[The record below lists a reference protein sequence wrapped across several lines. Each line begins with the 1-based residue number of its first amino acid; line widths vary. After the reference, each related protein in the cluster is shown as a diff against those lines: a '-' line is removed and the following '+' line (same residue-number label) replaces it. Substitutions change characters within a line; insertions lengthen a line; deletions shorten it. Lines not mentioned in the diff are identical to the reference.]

1 MFKRIAKIA
10 GMALATPIAL
20 FLCVA
25 VLLYLPPVQRWAV
38 GLTTQKLSEAT
49 GMTIRIGQVR
59 LAFPLSLSLGQMLA
73 AQGEGTSP
81 RDTLVCA
88 RALRIDVRLWPLL
101 QGRAEVTGLGLYDAK
116 LNTRDMISDTRIEG
130 RVGELSGQAACIEW
144 GHQLVQLDHACLRN
158 ADLKVYLSDTA
169 KKDTTPSTS
178 AWKIGIGKVDI
189 LNTSL
194 YLRMPGDSMR
204 IGADIGQ
211 MALRHGWFDTGAGF
225 YSVHSLKIWQ
235 ADATYDIPQAARMKS
250 GIDYNHLAFKNLRIQ
265 ADTFSY
271 DSAGRMRVFIPQ
283 LKLKEK
289 SGLQLTHTRLQVL
302 MDSTSLCIPTF
313 ILTTPW
319 SAIKGNATMEFK
331 ALSPGR
337 GGKLE
342 AILQASLGHRDI
354 QQLVMPMLPQ
364 DIRNLMPATSL
375 QANIRLQGNVDRMQL
390 LSCRLQLPGMLT
402 LNASGYMIKP
412 LSPNRMQA
420 RVKLDLKLQRTDWT
434 NRMLQQLGA
443 GSVRFPAGLNLQ
455 AQVSANRQLYGAD
468 AALTVPGKGSIKLKG
483 NLNAATQQYQIRLLS
498 SRFPLRAFLPDL
510 PLSPL
515 TAQLTANGT
524 GFDIMSPH
532 SRLNASAHIG
542 SLTYDTLTIDSIKVQ
557 VQMAKGKG
565 STIYHVNS
573 KWLNSRGLLTTQ
585 QVGKM
590 WHLTLQS
597 DWPEIRL
604 KDLGITEDTLDVG
617 AYIRLDGYTNQ
628 QFTDYGITGNI
639 NNIHIS
645 TKEMG
650 TSMKDVQFA
659 LSTSPDTSRVWI
671 SSGDFNM
678 NLQAQGNFEK
688 ISSHLQ
694 HFAETLQLQLKERR
708 LDYSQLKVILPTAN
722 FYLNAGRDNPLSN
735 MARIK
740 GYDFNDL
747 SINLKSD
754 TAQGIVGHAEIHTVK
769 AAGWQ
774 LDTISLR
781 MFQDDRGFKMLGNV
795 INSAKENPD
804 KFRLGMDAY
813 VYPRDVG
820 AHFNFIDKDGDKGVD
835 LGVRAQVIPDKG
847 LRLSLAPGKSII
859 AYRTFNINDNNYLF
873 LGNDKKVYADINLE
887 ADDGTGL
894 KLYGEP
900 NDSINDLTLSLVHI
914 NLDELS
920 KSIPYMPQ
928 ISGMLEADVHVKSV
942 GKELT
947 AMGSVQTTQLAYEG
961 VPLGDIGTDIVYLPE
976 GDKHQASM
984 LVTRNGK
991 NALLA
996 EGIYSEDNGGIFD
1009 GTAQLTNFPLDL
1021 INGFMAG
1028 TDVMLRGMGN
1038 GMINVQG
1045 SLSQPKLNG
1054 SLMLND
1060 AHVYSDVYGFD
1071 FRLDNDS
1078 LRFRNNQLDFEQFRM
1093 YSTGK
1098 NPLILDGNINL
1109 GDFSNIAMNLN
1120 MTGKQFEV
1128 INTKKKKSSMLYGQ
1142 VIADF
1147 EGSMRG
1153 NMNNLRLN
1161 GKLNV
1166 LGGTDMTY
1174 ILKDSPLSVDDRLK
1188 GLVEFVDFND
1198 STATTTDSQTPPTS
1212 VDISLSVNI
1221 NETAHFH
1228 CDLSDDKQSYVDMEG
1243 GGNLNLRMRPQG
1255 DLRLTGQMTVQ
1266 NGEMKYA
1273 LPIIPL
1279 KTFTISPGSS
1289 VTFTG
1294 DVANPTLNITAKER
1308 VKAIVT
1314 ENDVPRSVAF
1324 DVGVSITKPLEQM
1337 GLTFIVEA
1345 PEDLSV
1351 QNQLAAM
1358 TQEQRSK
1365 TAVTLL
1371 ATGMYMTDE
1380 GLNTSGFKANN
1391 ALNAFLQNE
1400 IQNITDGALSTF
1412 DINVGVES
1420 GTSATGTATTDYSF
1434 QFAKRF
1440 WGNRVSIIIGGKV
1453 SAGADAH
1460 NSAESF
1466 IDNVSLEYRL
1476 DKGSTRYV
1484 KVYYDRSANDP
1495 LEGQLTKTGAGLV
1508 LRRKTN
1514 RLGELFL
1521 FRTPKPQP
1529 TVSTK
1534 E

>member
-1 MFKRIAKIA
+1 MFKRIAKIT
-10 GMALATPIAL
+10 GWVVATPIAL
-20 FLCVA
+20 FLCLA
-25 VLLYLPPVQRWAV
+25 VLLYMPPVQRWAV
-38 GLTTQKLSEAT
+38 GLTTQKLSAAT

-59 LAFPLSLSLGQMLA
+59 LAFPLSLALGDMLA
-73 AQGEGTSP
+73 AQGTAQG
-81 RDTLVCA
+81 DTLVRA
-88 RALRIDVRLWPLL
+88 RALRIDVRLLPLL
-101 QGRAEVTGLGLYDAK
+101 HGRAEVVGLGLYDAQ
-116 LNTRDMISDTRIEG
+116 LNTRDLISDTRIEG
-130 RVGELSGQAACIEW
+130 RVGELSGRTANVEW
-144 GHQLVQLDHACLRN
+144 GKEIAQLDYARLRD
-158 ADLKVYLSDTA
+158 ADLRVYLSDTA

-178 AWKIGIGKVDI
+178 AWKIGVGKVDI
-189 LNTSL
+189 IKTRLHLT
-194 YLRMPGDSMR
+194 MPGDSMR
-204 IGADIGQ
+204 IGADVGQ
-211 MALRHGWFDTGAGF
+211 MALQHGWFDTGASF
-225 YSVHSLKIWQ
+225 YSARCLKIWQ
-235 ADATYDIPQAARMKS
+235 AAATYDIPQAAYLKS
-250 GIDYNHLAFKNLRIQ
+250 GLDYNHLSFSKLRLQ
-265 ADTFSY
+265 VDTFSY
-271 DSAGRMRVFIPQ
+271 DSVGRLRAFIPQ
-283 LKLKEK
+283 LQLKEK
-289 SGLQLTHTRLQVL
+289 SGLQLTSTRLQVL
-302 MDSTSLCIPTF
+302 MDSSSLHLPQF
-313 ILTTPW
+313 RLTTPW
-319 SAIKGNATMEFK
+319 STLQGRADMDFK
-331 ALSPGR
+331 ALTPGH
-337 GGKLE
+337 GGKLR
-342 AILQASLGHRDI
+342 ATLQAKLGRRDL
-354 QQLVMPMLPQ
+354 QQLVLPMLPA
-364 DIRNLMPATSL
+364 DVRRMVPLTDLRADL
-375 QANIRLQGNVDRMQL
+375 RLQGNLDRLQL
-390 LSCRLQLPGMLT
+390 LSCRLQLPDMLT
-402 LNASGYMIKP
+402 LNTSGNIAQL
-412 LSPNRMQA
+412 LSPDRLQA
-420 RVKLDLKLQRTDWT
+420 KAKLDLQLQRTDWA
-434 NRMLQQLGA
+434 NRLLRQMGA
-443 GSVRFPAGLNLQ
+443 GSVRIPAGLGLH
-455 AQVSANRQLYGAD
+455 AQVAANRKLYSAD
-468 AALTVPGKGSIKLKG
+468 AALKVPGKGSMNLKG
-483 NLNAATQQYQIRLLS
+483 YFNAATQQYQIRLLS
-498 SRFPLRAFLPDL
+498 RHFPVRAFLPDV
-510 PLSPL
+510 PLSPM
-515 TAQLTANGT
+515 TAQLTASGK
-524 GFDIMSPH
+524 GWDIMSP
-532 SRLNASAHIG
+532 SCQLKASARVG

-557 VQMAKGKG
+557 AHLAGGKG
-565 STIYHVNS
+565 STIYYVNS

-585 QVGKM
+585 HEGKM
-590 WHLTLQS
+590 MRLTLQS

-604 KDLGITEDTLDVG
+604 KELGLTKDTLDVG
-617 AYIRLDGYTNQ
+617 AYIRLDGYTNRQ
-628 QFTDYGITGNI
+628 LTNYGVTGNI

-645 TKEMG
+645 TQKMG
-650 TSMKDVQFA
+650 TAMKDIRFELA
-659 LSTSPDTSRVWI
+659 TSPDTSRARI

-678 NLQAQGNFEK
+678 NLQARGNFEK
-688 ISSHLQ
+688 ISSQLQ
-694 HFAETLQLQLKERR
+694 HFIQTLQLQLKERR
-708 LDYSQLKVILPTAN
+708 LDYTQLKAILPTAD

-735 MARIK
+735 MARLK
-740 GYDFNDL
+740 GYDFNRLSVDL
-747 SINLKSD
+747 QTD
-754 TAQGIVGHAEIHTVK
+754 TAQGLVGHAEIHTIK

-774 LDTISLR
+774 LDTVSLR

-795 INSAKENPD
+795 VNSAKENPD

-813 VYPRDVG
+813 IYPRDVG
-820 AHFNFIDKDGDKGVD
+820 AHFDFIDKDGEKGVD
-835 LGVRAQVIPDKG
+835 MGIRAQVVPDQGVKF
-847 LRLSLAPGKSII
+847 SLQPGKSIL
-859 AYRTFNINDNNYLF
+859 AYRTFNINENNYLF
-873 LGNDKKVYADINLE
+873 LGDDKKIYADINLE

-928 ISGMLEADVHVKSV
+928 ISGMLESDIHVRSA

-947 AMGSVQTTQLAYEG
+947 AMGSVQTQQLAYEG
-961 VPLGDIGTDIVYLPE
+961 VPLGNIGADIVYLPE
-976 GDKHQASM
+976 NGKHQASL
-984 LVTRNGK
+984 LVTRNGE

-996 EGIYSEDNGGIFD
+996 EGIYSEENGGNFD
-1009 GTAQLTNFPLDL
+1009 GTAQLTDFPLEL

-1038 GMINVQG
+1038 GQISVNG

-1054 SLMLND
+1054 SLMLNE

-1078 LRFRNNQLDFEQFRM
+1078 LRLRQNRLDFDQFRM

-1098 NPLILDGNINL
+1098 NPLILDGNIDL
-1109 GDFSNIAMNLN
+1109 SDFSNLSMNLN

-1128 INTKKKKSSMLYGQ
+1128 INTKKKKSSLLYGQ

-1147 EGSMRG
+1147 DGSMRG

-1161 GKLNV
+1161 GKLDV

-1174 ILKDSPLSVDDRLK
+1174 ILKDSPLSVDDQLK
-1188 GLVEFVDFND
+1188 GLVEFVDFSD
-1198 STATTTDSQTPPTS
+1198 STATQSEPQAPPTS
-1212 VDISLSVNI
+1212 VDISLAVNI

-1228 CDLSDDKQSYVDMEG
+1228 CDLSDDKQSYVDLEG

-1255 DLRLTGQMTVQ
+1255 DLRMTGQMTVQ
-1266 NGEMKYA
+1266 SGEMKYA

-1294 DVANPTLNITAKER
+1294 DVTNPTLNITAKER

-1324 DVGVSITKPLEQM
+1324 DVGVAITKPLEQM

-1420 GTSATGTATTDYSF
+1420 GTSSTGTATTDYSF

-1453 SAGADAH
+1453 STGADAH

-1521 FRTPKPQP
+1521 FRTPKEAP
-1529 TVSTK
+1529 K

>member
-10 GMALATPIAL
+10 GMAVATPIAL
-20 FLCVA
+20 FLCLA
-25 VLLYLPPVQRWAV
+25 VLLYIPPVQRWAV

-59 LAFPLSLSLGQMLA
+59 LAFPLSLSMGQMLA
-73 AQGEGTSP
+73 ARGTAP
-81 RDTLVCA
+81 GDTLVSA
-88 RALRIDVRLWPLL
+88 RALRIDVKLWPLL
-101 QGRAEVTGLGLYDAK
+101 QGRAEVTGLGLYDAR
-116 LNTRDMISDTRIEG
+116 LSTHDMISDTRIEG
-130 RVGELSGQAACIEW
+130 NVGELSGQAACVDW
-144 GHQLVQLDHACLRN
+144 GNELVQLNHACLRDAN
-158 ADLKVYLSDTA
+158 LKVYLSDTA

-178 AWKIGIGKVDI
+178 AWKIGVGKVDI
-189 LNTSL
+189 LNTSIQL
-194 YLRMPGDSMR
+194 SMPGDSMR

-211 MALRHGWFDTGAGF
+211 MALRHGWFDTGVGY
-225 YSVHSLKIWQ
+225 YSAQSLKIWQ
-235 ADATYDIPQAARMKS
+235 GAATYDIPQAARTKS
-250 GIDYNHLAFKNLRIQ
+250 GLDFNHLSFSKLRLQ
-265 ADTFSY
+265 VDTFSY
-271 DSAGRMRVFIPQ
+271 DSVGRLRAFIPQ

-289 SGLQLTHTRLQVL
+289 SGLQLTRSRIQVL
-302 MDSTSLCIPTF
+302 MDSVGLRLPEF
-313 ILTTPW
+313 NLATPW
-319 SAIKGNATMEFK
+319 SSIKGNVTMDFK
-331 ALSPGR
+331 ALSPGK
-337 GGKLE
+337 GGKLKTHLQ
-342 AILQASLGHRDI
+342 ILLGRQDI
-354 QQLVMPMLPQ
+354 KQLVIPMLPGDIQ
-364 DIRNLMPATSL
+364 KLIPPASLRADIRM
-375 QANIRLQGNVDRMQL
+375 QGNIDHMQL
-390 LSCRLQLPGMLT
+390 LSCRIQMPEMLT
-402 LNASGYMIKP
+402 LNASGNMAEI
-412 LSPNRMQA
+412 LSPNRMRA
-420 RVKLDLKLQRTDWT
+420 KAKLDLKLQRTDWA
-434 NRMLQQLGA
+434 NRMLKQLGA
-443 GSVRFPAGLNLQ
+443 GSVRIPAGLNLS
-455 AQVSANRQLYGAD
+455 AQVSANHQLYGAD
-468 AALTVPGKGSIKLKG
+468 ASLTLPGKGSVTLKG
-483 NLNAATQQYQIRLLS
+483 SFNSTTEQYQIRMLS
-498 SRFPLRAFLPDL
+498 RHFPIRAFLPDL

-515 TAQLTANGT
+515 TAQLTASGR
-524 GFDIMSPH
+524 GFDIMSPRC
-532 SRLNASAHIG
+532 RLNASARVG

-557 VQMAKGKG
+557 AQMAGGKG
-565 STIYHVNS
+565 STIYYVNS

-590 WHLTLQS
+590 IHLTLQS

-604 KDLGITEDTLDVG
+604 KELGITKDTLDVG
-617 AYIRLDGYTNQ
+617 AYIRLDGYTNR
-628 QFTDYGITGNI
+628 QFTDYGVTGNI

-645 TKEMG
+645 TPKMG

-659 LSTSPDTSRVWI
+659 LSTSPDTSRAWI

-688 ISSHLQ
+688 IGNHLQ
-694 HFAETLQLQLKERR
+694 HFVETLQLQLKERR

-722 FYLNAGRDNPLSN
+722 FKLNAGRDNPLSN

-740 GYDFNDL
+740 GYDFNRL
-747 SINLKSD
+747 SIDLQSD
-754 TAQGIVGHAEIHTVK
+754 TAQGVVGHAEIHTVK

-781 MFQDDRGFKMLGNV
+781 MFQDNRGFKMLGSV
-795 INSAKENPD
+795 VNSAKENPD
-804 KFRLGMDAY
+804 KFRLGMNAY

-820 AHFNFIDKDGDKGVD
+820 AHFDFIDKDGDKGVD
-835 LGVRAQVIPDKG
+835 LGIRAQVIPDKG
-847 LRLSLAPGKSII
+847 IQLSFTPGKSII
-859 AYRTFNINDNNYLF
+859 AYRTFNINENNYLF
-873 LGNDKKVYADINLE
+873 LGNNKKIYADINLE

-928 ISGMLEADVHVKSV
+928 ISGMLEADLHVRSI

-947 AMGSVQTTQLAYEG
+947 ATGCVQTTKLAYEG
-961 VPLGDIGTDIVYLPE
+961 VALGDIGTDIVYLPE

-984 LVTRNGK
+984 LVTRNGE

-996 EGIYSEDNGGIFD
+996 EGIYSEENGGIFD
-1009 GTAQLTNFPLDL
+1009 GTAQLTNFPLEL

-1038 GMINVQG
+1038 GVINVNG
-1045 SLSQPKLNG
+1045 SLNQPRLNG

-1078 LRFRNNQLDFEQFRM
+1078 LRFRDNRLDFEQFRM

-1098 NPLILDGNINL
+1098 NPLILDGNIDL

-1128 INTKKKKSSMLYGQ
+1128 INTKRKKSSMLYGQ
-1142 VIADF
+1142 VLADF
-1147 EGSMRG
+1147 DGSMRG

-1198 STATTTDSQTPPTS
+1198 STTTSSDQQAPPTS
-1212 VDISLSVNI
+1212 VDISLTVNI

-1228 CDLSDDKQSYVDMEG
+1228 CDLSDDKQSYVDLEG

-1266 NGEMKYA
+1266 SGEMKYA

-1324 DVGVSITKPLEQM
+1324 DVGVAITKPLEQM

-1453 SAGADAH
+1453 STGADAH

-1521 FRTPKPQP
+1521 FRTPKPSVP
-1529 TVSTK
+1529 EK
-1534 E
+1534 K